1 MIWYFTRGA
10 AQIDVEVLRRSEANG
25 YTLALTYSDG
35 TERIEQFESPAR
47 LVARALAIQQRL
59 IAEGWMPAS
68 PATGKTMV
76 PRRVPCGRIRYAATA
91 ARRALA
97 HLHRSIT
104 KRLAAAFGL

>member
-1 MIWYFTRGA
+1 MIWYFTSGV
-10 AQIDVEVLRRSEANG
+10 AQIDVEVLRGSEANG

-59 IAEGWMPAS
+59 IDEGWMPAS
-68 PATGKTMV
+68 PPTGKTMV
-76 PRRVPCGRIRYAATA
+76 PRRMRRNRVRHAAVA
-91 ARRALA
+91 ARRALID
-97 HLHRSIT
+97 LHRSIT